1 MESHGERKVSS
12 EIPKVTHVFVSEV
25 AENVLVV
32 AGVAD
37 EATFEESDVEN
48 GRVEIDELENENF
61 EGQIIVEL

>member
-1 MESHGERKVSS
+1 ML
-12 EIPKVTHVFVSEV
+12 I
-25 AENVLVV
+25 V
-32 AGVAD
+32 AGIAD